1 MMKNREERVAFASST
16 LPDPTDDK
24 AFLREMAFVDSEAEV
39 IAFAKEFGIA
49 RTTVRGWKSGRY
61 TPHPSLRLSYCTWL
75 RQRARELAV
84 TADAQTLQALAAHA
98 ASTAGK
104 LSNS

>member
-1 MMKNREERVAFASST
+1 MMKNREDRVAFASSS
-16 LPDPTDDK
+16 LPDPTDDE
-24 AFLREMAFVDSEAEV
+24 AFRREMAFVDSEAEV

-61 TPHPSLRLSYCTWL
+61 APHPSLRLSYCTWL
-75 RQRARELAV
+75 RQRAGELA
-84 TADAQTLQALAAHA
+84 AQAGAATLQAQMAHVA
-98 ASTAGK
+98 RAAGK